1 MATADV
7 IIKID
12 VRDGEAKRKLT
23 ALEARL
29 NRLNKAGG
37 NAGGSIGDL
46 GDELDRATDSTDKFN
61 KEIDKSDRSTRKSGR
76 SNASLTKQLR
86 SMSNTFSPLIKF
98 AKYAGIE
105 FGVMAIAMVG
115 LKLALVSGQAVA
127 KAWQFTLQ
135 ALGASAGL
143 AIGAL
148 AGVLAAVR
156 ELNNAKLKPLAV
168 SAGAT
173 AGGPKGFG
181 AEVSGLAGSAQLGMF
196 KQQTMMGMAK
206 SQYNAGDRVTADY
219 RAMAGTL
226 GNFAIAA
233 DDPDKALAG
242 LTQTFVQAQKEG
254 KFTEDMIKSI
264 SESSPQLGKAL
275 KETGMNAEQFFSAFS
290 KGEIESLKPFQGA
303 LDEVNNTLIG
313 RFKTGLRGAQEQLT
327 EMGAGLTD
335 TAKGPLSTF
344 TRQLTIFLSKISPT
358 IKAVMSDLI
367 PEDSMSSTQRFFDY
381 LARSINVNLPK
392 IFQWGRSLK
401 DTFSGVGNIFG
412 NIGDWLEKATG
423 GFNNLYD
430 NILEPLGSEVWKT
443 IEYAIMSF
451 SKTMENTGGYGE
463 KFSETIHNI
472 GEGVRA
478 FIDGLA
484 TLKEALAP
492 IVSAFMTMIGLLGKM
507 ASMLGPL
514 KPLLA
519 LLALGALTGRS
530 NVMGANGRSKKM
542 GITGG
547 MLNVASM
554 GAYSQHRR
562 GKMPIAE
569 QQRLREQDENKRLQR
584 EARKERFM
592 GPARDAKARAT
603 YKASQEMQ
611 YTRAGMS
618 TGGYAQT
625 SMYGMAR
632 GNKLTDEQ
640 VTRVANTQ
648 GHKAGA
654 KVFAKT
660 LLKESRS
667 SLKGPAAGAGLSMA
681 GMLAGGLVQGNTSKT
696 SGTTQALGGA
706 LAGAGMGA
714 SIGTMIA
721 PGIGTAI
728 GAGLGAVA
736 GGVGG
741 FLGAKSAANEQKK
754 EAKEAGKAFAYADLD
769 MNDPR
774 AIKERVGALRMLGGV
789 SAGDMQGNVTRTG
802 LATQRLLADQEL
814 AAEAAGKDIS
824 KFKSVSLSEGGKTED
839 ALKDIEALL
848 TGTNEITKIT
858 DPKAVKSLKEYKNA
872 LIAQKTAIDAFGDK
886 SGEGIKAAAAEADK
900 LDAAAG
906 TAGDNIDYLSKWL
919 GKSKD
924 GAKKFADELGLN
936 LSDRMLGL
944 TDVIKLLG
952 YQVDETGDKTI
963 SMANKSQAAGRILDM
978 VLKPIEERAKKAET
992 LDRLNAAGQQL
1003 FNYTGG
1009 DASAAQKYADDFL
1022 SVTMEKLTQEY
1033 ATNEADFP
1041 TFLADA
1047 TKRYEDTLAIV
1058 TPTMGAAALEAFKLS
1073 YAEALVALT
1082 SGAASVQGRMALD
1095 PAFAIDTATQ
1105 IQTIAGYVQSDSI
1118 DVATAAGSLQTFL
1131 EQKGMKV
1138 DAKEAAKLIQDEM
1151 LSAGGQLASAL
1162 ANTPLTVQ
1170 GKIDIMLNTDG
1181 EVTSTTATFNGT
1193 TGGPVSGTFRARSA
1207 TAEEIANAAASGV
1220 TINDTHTP
1228 RSGRVGDTSSGRW
1241 GRTLGKHMAFNSM
1254 LSGNRTITSG
1264 LRNTNLGS
1272 GMSDH
1277 RFGNA
1282 YDLTGDN
1289 LGQYSSLV
1297 NASGGFSEFH
1307 GSAGSRHLHVV
1318 PPSGDS
1324 ASPASVGGMGGSTV
1338 NNYNIS
1344 VQGGSGANANEIAQK
1359 VVTIIKQ
1366 TQRSDRERA

>member
-1 MATADV
+1 VATADV

-115 LKLALVSGQAVA
+115 LKIALVAGQAVA

-156 ELNNAKLKPLAV
+156 ELNNAKLKPLAI

-451 SKTMENTGGYGE
+451 SKTMENTGNYGE

-530 NVMGANGRSKKM
+530 NVMGANGKSKKM

-569 QQRLREQDENKRLQR
+569 QQRLRELDEKKRLQR
-584 EARKERFM
+584 EARKERFL

-632 GNKLTDEQ
+632 GNRLTDEQ
-640 VTRVANTQ
+640 VARVANTQ

-660 LLKESRS
+660 LLKEGRS

-728 GAGLGAVA
+728 GAGLGAVV

-741 FLGAKSAANEQKK
+741 FLGAKSAADEQKK
-754 EAKEAGKAFAYADLD
+754 ESKERGKAFAYADLD

-789 SAGDMQGNVTRTG
+789 DDMQNRTNEAFRDIKNYQIARGAGDKNKIYFP
-802 LATQRLLADQEL
+802 E
-814 AAEAAGKDIS
+814 
-824 KFKSVSLSEGGKTED
+824 VSEEGKTEV
-839 ALKDIEALL
+839 ALKDIEDILN
-848 TGTNEITKIT
+848 GTNGLVKEI
-858 DPKAVKSLKEYKNA
+858 DPGAIQRLNAYKDA
-872 LIAQKTAIDAFGDK
+872 LMAQKTAIDAFGDK
-886 SGEGIKAAAAEADK
+886 PLEGIEAAAAEADK

-952 YQVDETGDKTI
+952 YQVDATGDKTI
-963 SMANKSQAAGRILDM
+963 LMANKSQAAGRILDM

-1207 TAEEIANAAASGV
+1207 TAGEIAAAAESGV
-1220 TINDTHTP
+1220 TIQDTSTP
-1228 RSGRVGDTSSGRW
+1228 RAGRVGDTSSGRW